1 MQELLVASNSFN
13 EIDDDLFLTQRATIL
28 KHIASLKT
36 LEATSSLYGFSSH
49 TMSQYSRLL
58 F

>member
-13 EIDDDLFLTQRATIL
+13 EVDDDLFLTQRATIL
-28 KHIASLKT
+28 QHIASLKN
-36 LEATSSLYGFSSH
+36 LEATSSLCGFSPH